1 MITTVLQEPFGW
13 IPESTQL
20 IKIQP
25 SFKYYKIM
33 FINWGILQWLKNI
46 DMRDSKLF
54 TLNHCPID
62 HALHFYSKFKRQVII
77 THILENPILVEK
89 YHNKLQTMHSMEEIF
104 KD

>member
-1 MITTVLQEPFGW
+1 MITIVVQEPFGW

-33 FINWGILQWLKNI
+33 FINWGILQWLNNI
-46 DMRDSKLF
+46 DMRDSKLL
-54 TLNHCPID
+54 TLNHCPSD
-62 HALHFYSKFKRQVII
+62 HVLHFYSKFKRKVII
-77 THILENPILVEK
+77 TRLLENTILVEK
-89 YHNKLQTMHSMEEIF
+89 YHNKLQTMHAMEELL